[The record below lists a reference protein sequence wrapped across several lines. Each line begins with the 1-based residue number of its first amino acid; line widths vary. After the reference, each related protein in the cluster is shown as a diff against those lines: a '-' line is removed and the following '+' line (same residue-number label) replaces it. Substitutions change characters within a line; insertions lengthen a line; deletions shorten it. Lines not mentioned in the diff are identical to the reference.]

1 MATASRE
8 TSTKQEVVMSGT
20 VCEVNRREMTFR
32 LQPAYKVEVPAPIPE
47 RYLDTV
53 LEAFK
58 SGAGGA
64 RVTVRGTGRRDRQH
78 RVLCFDSVED
88 VVLHEPLDVTS
99 QLDDLR
105 RLKDGWADGIQHP
118 SDWGNG
124 YGKAPSHAGLDWLDD
139 KMKIEYPD
147 DLLCPRI
154 YPTPEGGIQM
164 EWSIGQY
171 EASLEISFDD
181 RGGYWHNL
189 NIETIEDEER
199 ELNLEDSD
207 SWVWLDTK
215 IRSLVVSAE

>member
-105 RLKDGWADGIQHP
+105 RLKDGWYDG
-118 SDWGNG
+118 DGF
-124 YGKAPSHAGLDWLDD
+124 APSHEGLDWLDD
-139 KMKIEYPD
+139 KMKDEYSG
-147 DLLCPRI
+147 DLPCPYI
-154 YPTPEGGIQM
+154 YPTFEGGVQM
-164 EWSIGQY
+164 EWSIGPY
-171 EASLEISFDD
+171 ETEIEI
-181 RGGYWHNL
+181 NL
-189 NIETIEDEER
+189 NDHTGEWLWIEITSEDGGEKV
-199 ELNLEDSD
+199 LNLDDSD
-207 SWVWLDTK
+207 SWAWLASEIRRLRK
-215 IRSLVVSAE
+215 IAE